1 MKNTSLRSPK
11 AKLERA
17 KYLIKEAD
25 ASLSTY
31 TNSAHLSLNRGPH
44 PNASGDDHVIILRA
58 EEDIPDMVVS
68 IAGDAVHNIRS
79 ALDHLA
85 CCLAVKNGKT
95 MSGVS
100 FPFDETQS
108 AFEHSSIK
116 KIQKL
121 SVEAQNKIKSLKPY
135 GGGDNFLYSLSQ
147 LDNRDKHRA
156 LLLACLVHQNIQGYF
171 SCDHPIQ
178 VSTNWVGSL
187 HDGIHLFTF
196 PKSAVFTQNLQL
208 TFSVALNEIDILM
221 GRPLV
226 DVLNEFLKLVENI
239 IFDFEKEFF

>member
-121 SVEAQNKIKSLKPY
+121 SVEAQNKIKS
-135 GGGDNFLYSLSQ
+135 S
-147 LDNRDKHRA
+147 H
-156 LLLACLVHQNIQGYF
+156 
-171 SCDHPIQ
+171 
-178 VSTNWVGSL
+178 
-187 HDGIHLFTF
+187 
-196 PKSAVFTQNLQL
+196 
-208 TFSVALNEIDILM
+208 
-221 GRPLV
+221 
-226 DVLNEFLKLVENI
+226 
-239 IFDFEKEFF
+239 